1 MILVK
6 TDHPCFRVRR
16 HSRGCSLYRGKLHRD
31 AHGIF
36 HQSLS
41 DFILKT
47 EDLLLGFEEW
57 ENARFVMIQIE
68 FRRSPGVPRLNTGP
82 QLGGGGCFGEL
93 AWYGTRWHDGRV
105 RVGLGEQWW
114 VAREERKRGL
124 GYCENGPSGPRDEE
138 SEWAGEVG

>member
-6 TDHPCFRVRR
+6 TDHPCFRVRC

-41 DFILKT
+41 NFILKT
-47 EDLLLGFEEW
+47 KDLLLGFEEG
-57 ENARFVMIQIE
+57 ENPRFVMIQIE

-82 QLGGGGCFGEL
+82 QLGGGGGML
-93 AWYGTRWHDGRV
+93 R
-105 RVGLGEQWW
+105 
-114 VAREERKRGL
+114 
-124 GYCENGPSGPRDEE
+124 
-138 SEWAGEVG
+138 